1 MTMKIYIVEDSEI
14 ISQRIKRLLSA
25 IEGIEIAGV
34 SEDFEEALISIK
46 NLQPEVIILDISVG
60 KSKGLN
66 TIQDIKN
73 VHPQTKIIMF
83 TNFNFN
89 NYKEISFEYGADYYL
104 DKSNEFQN
112 LPDVI
117 EELKKKHN
125 SIELTAV
132 IKSKS
137 LLFC

>member
-1 MTMKIYIVEDSEI
+1 MMLENLKSILIED
-14 ISQRIKRLLSA
+14 
-25 IEGIEIAGV
+25 IEIAGV
-34 SEDFEEALISIK
+34 SEEFEEALISISK
-46 NLQPEVIILDISVG
+46 IQPEVIILDISVG

-66 TIQDIKN
+66 IIQDIKN
-73 VHPQTKIIMF
+73 AVPQARIIMF
-83 TNFNFN
+83 TNFDFN
-89 NYKEISFEYGADYYL
+89 NYKEISLEYGADYYL

-117 EELKKKHN
+117 EELKKKFK
-125 SIELTAV
+125 SMKVSTV